1 MFVKENPDKK
11 KKKNAYAKTKL
22 FIRTME
28 KLIIDSCTKT
38 TFSFNNKSL
47 LDPVLE
53 NIIMAELGNIIVEDL
68 VDKSLIKVYMLY
80 FVEILLLE
88 KEKILKLYMN
98 A

>member
-1 MFVKENPDKK
+1 
-11 KKKNAYAKTKL
+11 
-22 FIRTME
+22 ME

-38 TFSFNNKSL
+38 AFSFNSKSL

-53 NIIMAELGNIIVEDL
+53 NIIMTELGNIIVEDL

-80 FVEILLLE
+80 VVEILLLV
-88 KEKILKLYMN
+88 KEKILKLYRN

>member
-1 MFVKENPDKK
+1 
-11 KKKNAYAKTKL
+11 
-22 FIRTME
+22 ME

-38 TFSFNNKSL
+38 AFSFNNKSL

-53 NIIMAELGNIIVEDL
+53 NIIMTELGNIIVEDL

-80 FVEILLLE
+80 VVEILLLVN
-88 KEKILKLYMN
+88 EKILKLYRN

>member
-1 MFVKENPDKK
+1 
-11 KKKNAYAKTKL
+11 
-22 FIRTME
+22 ME

-38 TFSFNNKSL
+38 AFSFNNKSL

-53 NIIMAELGNIIVEDL
+53 NIIMTELGNIIVEDL

-80 FVEILLLE
+80 VVEILLLV
-88 KEKILKLYMN
+88 KEKILKLYRN

>member
-1 MFVKENPDKK
+1 
-11 KKKNAYAKTKL
+11 
-22 FIRTME
+22 ME

-38 TFSFNNKSL
+38 AFSFNNKSL

-53 NIIMAELGNIIVEDL
+53 NIIMTELGNIIVEDL

>member
-1 MFVKENPDKK
+1 MFVKENPDK

-53 NIIMAELGNIIVEDL
+53 NIIMTELGNIIVEDL
-68 VDKSLIKVYMLY
+68 VDKSLIKVYILY

>member
-1 MFVKENPDKK
+1 
-11 KKKNAYAKTKL
+11 
-22 FIRTME
+22 ME

-38 TFSFNNKSL
+38 AVSFNNKSL

-53 NIIMAELGNIIVEDL
+53 NIIMTELGNIIVEDL

-80 FVEILLLE
+80 VVEILLLV
-88 KEKILKLYMN
+88 KEKILKLYRN